1 MKWNKIY
8 PTHIGDNLGRIRQ
21 TFIKRTGEELIEK
34 FADKFT
40 SDFEENKKAVEEV
53 AMISTKTL
61 RNRVAGY
68 VTAKVK
74 KMNA

>member
-1 MKWNKIY
+1 M
-8 PTHIGDNLGRIRQ
+8 GRIRQ

-40 SDFEENKKAVEEV
+40 SDFEENKKAVSEV

-61 RNRVAGY
+61 RNRIAGY

>member
-1 MKWNKIY
+1 
-8 PTHIGDNLGRIRQ
+8 LGRIRQ

-53 AMISTKTL
+53 ALISTKTL

>member
-1 MKWNKIY
+1 M
-8 PTHIGDNLGRIRQ
+8 GRIRQ

-40 SDFEENKKAVEEV
+40 SDFEENKKAVGEV
-53 AMISTKTL
+53 AMISTKPL
-61 RNRVAGY
+61 RNRIAGY
-68 VTAKVK
+68 ITAKVK